1 VQCGKYRISGR
12 DSEGFHPQP
21 GHGAVM
27 ESVSRDKSANATLPQ
42 VGSEAAERCHNGITQ
57 PPPRATA
64 P

>member
-1 VQCGKYRISGR
+1 
-12 DSEGFHPQP
+12 
-21 GHGAVM
+21 M